1 MNKNMQF
8 FGMVRNGEFTIFAP
22 QRLEGDPVK
31 LTTIQVQEVRSP
43 ESEEIDLSEYEG
55 KIIEVSGQD
64 SGGWIYSAKVVEEAG
79 PVLSDFLKKVFC
91 KGEEQEKRC
100 ALVIG
105 HKKDSP
111 GAMNENS
118 NVSEFEF
125 NEELVLLI
133 EEKVKNTNVYRV
145 YRRTYAT
152 LPGDINELDPD
163 FVISLHCNSFDRKV
177 SGTEVLYHHKS
188 RKGKE
193 IAGILLKNLVEYLEL
208 PNRGIKPKTTEDRG
222 GYLLRY
228 TTAPCLIAEPFFIDN
243 DDDLARAMEDLDGL
257 AEAYAKAI
265 DEISKKLETEN
276 KNSKNSVDFWQ

>member
-22 QRLEGDPVK
+22 QRREGDSVK
-31 LTTIQVQEVRSP
+31 LTTIQVQEARPP
-43 ESEEIDLSEYEG
+43 ESEEIDISEYEG
-55 KIIEVSGQD
+55 KIIEVSGED
-64 SGGWIYSAKVVEEAG
+64 SGDWIYSAKVVEEAG

-91 KGEEQEKRC
+91 KGEEQKKHC

-105 HKKDSP
+105 HKKNSP
-111 GAMNENS
+111 GAINEN
-118 NVSEFEF
+118 NNLDEFGF
-125 NEELVLLI
+125 NEKLVFLI
-133 EEKVKNTNVYRV
+133 GKKVKKTNVTRV

-163 FVISLHCNSFDRKV
+163 FVISLHCNYYDRKT

-193 IAGILLKNLVEYLEL
+193 IAEILLKNLVEYLGL
-208 PNRGIKPKTTEDRG
+208 PDRGIKPKTVEDKG

-228 TTAPCLIAEPFFIDN
+228 TAAPCLIAEPFFIDN

-257 AEAYAKAI
+257 AEAYTKAI